1 VIRLPIVLA
10 IVRREWLEIMRNRLL
25 LFAVLVPPAILIALP
40 VGILVSGQAPSI
52 GPDALARLM
61 AGHPEWAGFS
71 PRQVFAAMGLQ
82 QFVLL
87 FLLMPGYI
95 PLAITAYSIVGEK
108 QSRTLEAVLV
118 TPIRTVELLAGKAA
132 AAAVP
137 GVAAA
142 WLAYAVLV
150 SVAAVMLGSPIVATM
165 TGPVWY
171 SAVFALGP
179 AIGLFA
185 VVAGMMISSRVN
197 DPRAAQQLGMV
208 VMLPLIALI
217 VSQSATGFLSGP
229 TAYLDVAA
237 AVAAVGIVGVR
248 FSVRLFGRESILTR
262 WR

>member
-1 VIRLPIVLA
+1 MRPRIVTA
-10 IVRREWLEIMRNRLL
+10 IVRREWLEIARNRLL
-25 LFAVLVPPAILIALP
+25 LFAVLVPPALLVALP
-40 VGILVSGQAPSI
+40 VGILVSGQTPPITAD
-52 GPDALARLM
+52 GLARIV
-61 AGHPEWAGFS
+61 AAHPAWAGFS
-71 PRQVFAAMGLQ
+71 ARQVLAAMALQ
-82 QFVLL
+82 QFVLF

-118 TPIRTVELLAGKAA
+118 TPLRTVELVAGKAI

-137 GVAAA
+137 GVVAA
-142 WLAYAVLV
+142 WLAYAGLV
-150 SVAAVMLGSPIVATM
+150 TAAGMTLGAPIVAAI

-171 SAVFALGP
+171 AAVFALGP

-185 VVAGMMISSRVN
+185 VVAGVAISSRVD

-217 VSQSATGFLSGP
+217 LSQSATGFLTGP
-229 TAYLDVAA
+229 REYLELA
-237 AVAAVGIVGVR
+237 AVVTAVGIAGIR